1 MTTPETIERLDN
13 IIAKLDES
21 DGMFVYGM
29 LNKVEALQREV
40 AKLKDKQSLAS
51 WNTDFSNHVTGWN

>member
-1 MTTPETIERLDN
+1 MTTPETIERLNN

-29 LNKVEALQREV
+29 LNKIEALEREV
-40 AKLKDKQSLAS
+40 ANLKEDIGYLVFAH
-51 WNTDFSNHVTGWN
+51 DD

>member
-1 MTTPETIERLDN
+1 MTTLETIERLDN

-29 LNKVEALQREV
+29 LNKIEALQREV
-40 AKLKDKQSLAS
+40 AKLKNEQSLAS
-51 WNTDFSNHVTGWN
+51 WNNDSSNHVTGWN